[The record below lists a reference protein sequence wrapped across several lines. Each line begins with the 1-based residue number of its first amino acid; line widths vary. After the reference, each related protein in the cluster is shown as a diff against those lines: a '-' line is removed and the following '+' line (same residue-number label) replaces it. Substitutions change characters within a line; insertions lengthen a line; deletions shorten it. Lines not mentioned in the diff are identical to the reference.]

1 MFDPTTADAA
11 LARLTMSELMKK
23 RAELEAKIATI
34 EAQWIEASEALELI
48 AA

>member
-1 MFDPTTADAA
+1 M
-11 LARLTMSELMKK
+11 ARPSMAKPMKT
-23 RAELEAKIATI
+23 RGAVEEKIATI